1 MSRPVDDN
9 VEFSPRDII
18 LIDSV
23 GDEHAT
29 YDELK
34 TTHRY
39 MLGVSRKNFVDFGSD
54 IGTFIINMINW
65 VVQEKFFHRI
75 LIMKQ

>member
-9 VEFSPRDII
+9 VEFSSRDIV
-18 LIDSV
+18 LMDWV

-39 MLGVSRKNFVDFGSD
+39 MLEVGRKSFVDFGSD
-54 IGTFIINMINW
+54 IGTFYHKYDPLGRTRQ
-65 VVQEKFFHRI
+65 VFLR
-75 LIMKQ
+75 